1 MAFDL
6 GSANDL
12 ILAAA
17 ETASTA
23 SNSPEVQKII
33 NLVNSVGVQSTLKD
47 LKTISANTPIAE
59 IQALISKVSTST
71 EVKHLLQ
78 EIQALQNKVGNV

>member
-12 ILAAA
+12 ILAAT

-33 NLVNSVGVQSTLKD
+33 ELFNSVGVQSILKE
-47 LKTISANTPIAE
+47 LKSISANTPISE
-59 IQALISKVSTST
+59 IQGLISKVSTSA
-71 EVKHLLQ
+71 EVKHLFQ
-78 EIQALQNKVGNV
+78 DIQALQNKVDNV